1 MEPGT
6 TLEQVIQFLLETPLF
21 QDLDASELAEV
32 VQIMQIQRFRPDQAI
47 FKEGDEGNAWYVIF
61 EGEARVEMRNP
72 FTPTREVALLGPHAC
87 FGEMA
92 ILDESARSATIT
104 AQENITAFRFPAIQF
119 QLLLEEGNLA
129 AYKLIHAMAKTLCLR
144 QRRLNQQLSDL
155 LEENDTDA
163 IGLRSRVGPLLEE
176 SSISE

>member
-47 FKEGDEGNAWYVIF
+47 FKEGEEGNAWYVIF
-61 EGEARVEMRNP
+61 EGEARVDKRNP
-72 FTPTREVALLGPHAC
+72 FTPSREVALLGPHSC

-104 AQENITAFRFPAIQF
+104 AQESITAFRFPAIQF
-119 QLLLEEGNLA
+119 QMLLEEGNLA
-129 AYKLIHAMAKTLCLR
+129 AYKLIHAMAKTLCDR

-155 LEENDTDA
+155 IEESDTDS